1 VAVNWRVAT
10 TNTGKKADDFH
21 NSPDTGRLIL
31 ASLIPLAAFAL
42 QWFFWEAIQPFVWF
56 LFYPA
61 VFFSS
66 WIGGFRAGLVA
77 TATSTVIVWW
87 FFLPTRFSFALERP
101 ASALSMGIF
110 TILGVLFSL
119 THERLRKANQQA
131 TSSLAAVNAA
141 KDHLE
146 ERISERTAD
155 LARKSESLRESEEK
169 YRTLVANIPQKIF
182 TKDRRSVYV
191 SCNEKFAH
199 DLGITPEGIAGKT
212 DYDFFPNE
220 LADQYRS
227 DDMRIM
233 KSGETEGI
241 EEEYIRG
248 GERAWIYTIKT
259 PIRDKVGHTVG
270 ILGIFIDI
278 TERKRLDSALRESER
293 RLRATLDNMMEG
305 CQIIGNDWRYIY
317 INDAAEIHNRR
328 PKEELLGKRYMDL
341 WPGIEAAEVFS
352 VIRRCM
358 EERIAQHM
366 DNEFAFPDGHKGW
379 FDLSIQPVPEGVFIL
394 SVDITERKKAEEALR
409 TLNAEL
415 EQRVRERTDQLEAAN
430 AELESLFE
438 SLPGLYL
445 VLTPDLKIVAA
456 SDAYLKATQTTREGI
471 LGRNLFEVFPDNPD
485 DPGTKAVANMQASI
499 DRVLRNAAS
508 DTMAISKHDIR
519 GPDGAFVE
527 RYWSPINSPMF
538 GPDRQIRYIV
548 HRVEEVTEF
557 VRQKSLPAGDTA
569 ELRIRMEKMEAEVFQ
584 SSQKVRVANQQL
596 ETANK
601 ELEAFSYSVSHDLR
615 APLRAI
621 DGYSH
626 ILLEDHA
633 SRLDAEGKRV
643 CSVISE
649 SARNMGKLI
658 DDLLAFSRVGRTAI
672 QSSAI
677 DMAAMARSI
686 FFELTTPEGRE
697 RVDFQVGPLPSAV
710 GDPTLIRQV
719 WRNLLSNAVKFSS
732 KKERSVIDVGASR
745 QGDEMVF
752 SIRDNGAGFDMMYA
766 DKLFGVFQRLH
777 SMKEF
782 EGTGVGLAIVQRI
795 LHRHGGRVWAE
806 GDPGKGASLHFTMG
820 KGGGS

>member
-10 TNTGKKADDFH
+10 TNTGKNADDFH

-42 QWFFWEAIQPFVWF
+42 QWVFWEAIQPFVWF

-66 WIGGFRAGLVA
+66 RIGGFRAGLVA
-77 TATSTVIVWW
+77 TAISTVIVWW
-87 FFLPTRFSFALERP
+87 FFLPTRFSFALERS

-131 TSSLAAVNAA
+131 KAALAAVNAA
-141 KDHLE
+141 KEHLE

-155 LARKSESLRESEEK
+155 LARKSE
-169 YRTLVANIPQKIF
+169 
-182 TKDRRSVYV
+182 
-191 SCNEKFAH
+191 
-199 DLGITPEGIAGKT
+199 
-212 DYDFFPNE
+212 
-220 LADQYRS
+220 
-227 DDMRIM
+227 
-233 KSGETEGI
+233 
-241 EEEYIRG
+241 
-248 GERAWIYTIKT
+248 
-259 PIRDKVGHTVG
+259 
-270 ILGIFIDI
+270 
-278 TERKRLDSALRESER
+278 ALR
-293 RLRATLDNMMEG
+293 M
-305 CQIIGNDWRYIY
+305 
-317 INDAAEIHNRR
+317 
-328 PKEELLGKRYMDL
+328 
-341 WPGIEAAEVFS
+341 
-352 VIRRCM
+352 
-358 EERIAQHM
+358 
-366 DNEFAFPDGHKGW
+366 
-379 FDLSIQPVPEGVFIL
+379 
-394 SVDITERKKAEEALR
+394 
-409 TLNAEL
+409 LNAEL

-430 AELESLFE
+430 AELKSLFE

-445 VLTPDLKIVAA
+445 LLTPDLKIVAV
-456 SDAYLKATQTTREGI
+456 SDAYLKATLTTREGI
-471 LGRNLFEVFPDNPD
+471 LDRNLFDVFPDNPD
-485 DPGTKAVANMQASI
+485 DPGTTAVANMQTSM

-508 DTMAISKHDIR
+508 DTMAIAKHDVR
-519 GPDGAFVE
+519 GPDGVFVE
-527 RYWSPINSPMF
+527 RYWSPINSPIF

-569 ELRIRMEKMEAEVFQ
+569 ELRIRMEKMEAEVFH

-752 SIRDNGAGFDMMYA
+752 SIRDNGAGFDMKYA